1 MRMMAQVDRRRLWR
15 SFRQSA
21 ATSSKEPL
29 MAVELDDRTAGARRF
44 EGKVCV
50 VTGAGQGIGRATARR
65 LGQEGG
71 TVVVADRIDATAAEA
86 LAELQN
92 HGVEAM
98 KAVVDLGTFAGAQNL
113 MSQTLDAYGRID
125 VLVNNVGGTIWM
137 KPYHLYTEEE
147 AVLEIERSLYPT
159 LWCCLAVLPTMMA
172 QKSGSIVNLGS
183 QAIRGLH
190 RAPYAASK
198 GGILAFGR
206 VLAMEYGRY
215 GIRVNTVSP
224 GGTDIADRVTPRLLI
239 RPGLMADEGAKEEAE
254 NYRREMIEDSRNQ
267 QALRRR
273 GLPEEQA
280 AAIAFLASDD
290 SSFVTGE
297 VINCS
302 GGQS

>member
-1 MRMMAQVDRRRLWR
+1 MA
-15 SFRQSA
+15 A
-21 ATSSKEPL
+21 
-29 MAVELDDRTAGARRF
+29 ELDDRTAGARRLND
-44 EGKVCV
+44 KVCV

-71 TVVVADRIDATAAEA
+71 TVVVADRIDVTASEA

-92 HGVEAM
+92 HGIQAM
-98 KAVVDLGTFAGAQNL
+98 KAIVDLGTFAGAQNL
-113 MSQTLDAYGRID
+113 MNQALDSYGRID

-147 AVLEIERSLYPT
+147 VVLEIERSLYPT
-159 LWCCLAVLPTMMA
+159 LWCCLAVLPIMMA

-183 QAIRGLH
+183 QAIRGLY
-190 RAPYAASK
+190 RVPYAASK
-198 GGILAFGR
+198 GGILALGK

-224 GGTDIADRVTPRLLI
+224 GGTEIADRVTPRLLI
-239 RPGLMADEGAKEEAE
+239 RPGFVADEGAKAEAE
-254 NYRREMIEDSRNQ
+254 NYRREMMEDSQNQ
-267 QALRRR
+267 QVLRRR

-290 SSFVTGE
+290 SSFITGE